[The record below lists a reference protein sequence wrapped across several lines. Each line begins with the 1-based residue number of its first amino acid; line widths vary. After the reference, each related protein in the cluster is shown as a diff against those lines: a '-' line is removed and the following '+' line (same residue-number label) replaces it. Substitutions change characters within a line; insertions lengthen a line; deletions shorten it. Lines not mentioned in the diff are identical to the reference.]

1 MSLRQGGLG
10 NAFFPAIQ
18 PLKGV
23 QFSRIPHFSRRYQS
37 SEKRGLRAGLTN
49 YGDPEF
55 SLFLRKA
62 FIKGAGYTDSSLSKL
77 IIGIINTHSSYN
89 PCHGNV
95 PSLIESIKR
104 GVMASGE
111 ALAFE
116 FPTISLHESFASP
129 TSMYLRNLMA
139 MDTEEMIRA
148 QPMDAVVLVGG
159 CDKTVPAQLMGAIS
173 ANVPAVQVVTGPM
186 LTGSHRG
193 TRVGACTDCRRYWA
207 RFRAGEI
214 DQTEIDEVNNELVPG
229 VGTCGVMGTAST
241 MACITEALGMAP
253 LGSATAPA
261 VSSARLRIAEQS
273 GEIAVNL
280 AKTRLRPR
288 DFLRRENFLNAVQV
302 LQAIGGSTNAIV
314 HLLAIAGRLG
324 NDVLTLEDIDQIGW
338 DTPLLVDLKPSG
350 NNYMEDFHRAGGIPR
365 LLDELRPL
373 LDLKTR
379 TVAGGTLEEE
389 LKPLS
394 ETFRKS
400 GFEFSQKLI
409 RPSSQPL
416 FPKSSLAVLKGNLAP
431 DGAVIKQ
438 SAATQSLLQH
448 SGPAVVFRNT
458 RDLAERIDDDNL
470 DVTPDSVLVLQNI
483 GPKGGP
489 GMPEAGLIPIPKK
502 LARQG
507 VKDMVRISDGRMSG
521 TAAGTIVLHV
531 APEAAVGGPLAVVKD
546 GDTIT
551 LDVKNRSISLEV
563 ANEEIQRRSRNIN
576 AVDDSLRGYRKLYHQ
591 HVQQANEGC
600 DFDFLRYR
608 DE

>member
-1 MSLRQGGLG
+1 
-10 NAFFPAIQ
+10 
-18 PLKGV
+18 
-23 QFSRIPHFSRRYQS
+23 
-37 SEKRGLRAGLTN
+37 
-49 YGDPEF
+49 
-55 SLFLRKA
+55 
-62 FIKGAGYTDSSLSKL
+62 
-77 IIGIINTHSSYN
+77 
-89 PCHGNV
+89 
-95 PSLIESIKR
+95 
-104 GVMASGE
+104 MASGD

-116 FPTISLHESFASP
+116 FPTISLHESFSSP

-173 ANVPAVQVVTGPM
+173 ANVPAIQVVTGPM

-280 AKTRLRPR
+280 AKTKLRPR
-288 DFLRRENFLNAVQV
+288 DILRRENFLNAVRV

-324 NDVLTLEDIDQIGW
+324 NDILRLEDFDQIGR

-350 NNYMEDFHRAGGIPR
+350 ENYMEDFHRAGGIPR
-365 LLDELRPL
+365 LLDELRPFL
-373 LDLKTR
+373 NLSTQ
-379 TVAGGTLEEE
+379 TVVGGTLDEG
-389 LKPLS
+389 LKHLS

-400 GFEFSQKLI
+400 GNDFSHKLI
-409 RPSSQPL
+409 RPPGRPL
-416 FPKSSLAVLKGNLAP
+416 FPSNSLAVLKGNLAP

-448 SGPAVVFRNT
+448 SGRAVVFRNA
-458 RDLAERIDDDNL
+458 RDLAERIDDDSL

-502 LARQG
+502 LARKG
-507 VKDMVRISDGRMSG
+507 VKDMVRVSDGRMSG

-531 APEAAVGGPLAVVKD
+531 APEAAMGGPFAVVED
-546 GDTIT
+546 GDMIT
-551 LDVKNRSISLEV
+551 LDVKIRSITLEV
-563 ANEEIQRRSRNIN
+563 ENEEIQRRLGNIAAMDESN
-576 AVDDSLRGYRKLYHQ
+576 LRGYRKLYRQ
-591 HVQQANEGC
+591 HVQQAHEGC

>member
-1 MSLRQGGLG
+1 M
-10 NAFFPAIQ
+10 AI
-18 PLKGV
+18 
-23 QFSRIPHFSRRYQS
+23 
-37 SEKRGLRAGLTN
+37 
-49 YGDPEF
+49 
-55 SLFLRKA
+55 
-62 FIKGAGYTDSSLSKL
+62 
-77 IIGIINTHSSYN
+77 
-89 PCHGNV
+89 
-95 PSLIESIKR
+95 
-104 GVMASGE
+104 
-111 ALAFE
+111 
-116 FPTISLHESFASP
+116 
-129 TSMYLRNLMA
+129 
-139 MDTEEMIRA
+139 DTEEMIRA

-186 LTGSHRG
+186 LTGSHRE
-193 TRVGACTDCRRYWA
+193 TRIGACTDCRKYWA

-241 MACITEALGMAP
+241 MACITEALGMAT

-261 VSSARLRIAEQS
+261 VSSARLRIAEQA

-280 AKTRLRPR
+280 AKSCLRPR
-288 DFLRRENFLNAVQV
+288 DILRRENFVNATRV

-324 NDVLTLEDIDQIGW
+324 NDILTLEDIDRLGR

-350 NNYMEDFHRAGGIPR
+350 ENYMEDFHRAGGIPR
-365 LLDELRPL
+365 LLDEMRPL
-373 LDLKTR
+373 LNINTQ
-379 TVAGGTLEEE
+379 TIAGGTLDEE
-389 LKPLS
+389 LKPFS

-400 GFEFSQKLI
+400 GFEFSKKLI
-409 RPSSQPL
+409 RPSNQPL
-416 FPKSSLAVLKGNLAP
+416 FPNSSLAVLKGNLAP

-458 RDLAERIDDDNL
+458 KDLAERIDDDDLN
-470 DVTPDSVLVLQNI
+470 VTPDSVLVLQNI

-502 LARQG
+502 LARKG

-531 APEAAVGGPLAVVKD
+531 APEAAVGGTLAAVKD
-546 GDTIT
+546 GDIIA
-551 LDVKNRSISLEV
+551 LDVKKRSLILEV
-563 ANEEIQRRSRNIN
+563 DEKEIQQRLKEIVLEEENG
-576 AVDDSLRGYRKLYHQ
+576 LRGYRKLYHQ
-591 HVQQANEGC
+591 HVQQANKGC

-608 DE
+608 DEDIL

>member
-1 MSLRQGGLG
+1 MSLCQGSQGQMLLRTTRKLGLWR
-10 NAFFPAIQ
+10 A
-18 PLKGV
+18 L
-23 QFSRIPHFSRRYQS
+23 PHGRRYRS
-37 SEKRGLRAGLTN
+37 LRKRGLRAGLTN
-49 YGDPEF
+49 YGDPDF

-111 ALAFE
+111 ALPFD
-116 FPTISLHESFASP
+116 FPTISLHESFSSP

-139 MDTEEMIRA
+139 MDTEEMILA

-214 DQTEIDEVNNELVPG
+214 DEKEIDEVNNELVPG

-253 LGSATAPA
+253 LGSAAAPA

-280 AKTRLRPR
+280 AKSNLRPR
-288 DFLRRENFLNAVQV
+288 DILRRENFLNATRV

-314 HLLAIAGRLG
+314 HLLAIAGRVG
-324 NDVLTLEDIDQIGW
+324 NDIMTLEDVDLLGR
-338 DTPLLVDLKPSG
+338 DTPLLIDLKPSG
-350 NNYMEDFHRAGGIPR
+350 DNYMEDFHRAGGIPR

-373 LDLKTR
+373 LNLSTQTVTGR
-379 TVAGGTLEEE
+379 TLGDE
-389 LKPLS
+389 LKPFS
-394 ETFRKS
+394 ETFRNT
-400 GFEFSQKLI
+400 GLDFSKTLI
-409 RPSSQPL
+409 RPSNEPL
-416 FPKSSLAVLKGNLAP
+416 FPNSSLAVLKGNLAP

-448 SGPAVVFRNT
+448 SGPTVVFRNT
-458 RDLAERIDDDNL
+458 KDLAERIDDDNL

-507 VKDMVRISDGRMSG
+507 VNDMVRISDGRMSG

-531 APEAAVGGPLAVVKD
+531 APETAVGGTLAVVKD
-546 GDTIT
+546 GDIVS
-551 LDVKNRSISLEV
+551 LDVEKRSLTLEV
-563 ANEEIQRRSRNIN
+563 GEEEIQRRLKTV
-576 AVDDSLRGYRKLYHQ
+576 ALTEEGGLRGYRKLYHQ
-591 HVQQANEGC
+591 HVQQANKGC
-600 DFDFLRYR
+600 DFDFLTYR
-608 DE
+608 DD